1 MKKKIILFLTFLML
15 VLCLTGCNQKKTVS
29 GEKIDEM
36 TQIANNVVNQKGYE
50 LPEGYKVYFTD
61 NTTNARIKIVDNTN
75 SPNEFLEIV
84 FDISKEEIKLIEI
97 STGTV
102 LPSIIIWTILG
113 TVAAMVIVYVILCVI
128 KKILDAII
136 KGTRRKRRVRH
147 EE

>member
-84 FDISKEEIKLIEI
+84 FDISKGEIKLIEI

-113 TVAAMVIVYVILCVI
+113 TVAAIVIVYVILCVI